1 MNGSNGRRS
10 PQQHPTDF
18 VTDAR
23 QDIRNAG
30 LPSSP
35 NRMSCFRVEFHVLYP
50 SPSPKSG

>member
-10 PQQHPTDF
+10 PRQHPTDF

-30 LPSSP
+30 LPSSQSEP
-35 NRMSCFRVEFHVLYP
+35 HVAL
-50 SPSPKSG
+50 SR